1 MRNPKSSVVA
11 LIVTVG
17 LWAVAPFFA
26 LVGAVLFVW
35 IVRDA
40 RQDARHRYSE
50 EATVQRMAA
59 HAEAVLA
66 EAEGLRDQAEAVL
79 AEAEELRDQAKADAA
94 EAKAKKEET
103 ARQLAEFTRW
113 QQRQML
119 PSPQELF
126 DQHEDEFV
134 RHKTDV
140 LMSEIEEHL
149 KDV

>member
-1 MRNPKSSVVA
+1 MRNPKSLVVA
-11 LIVTVG
+11 LIVTVVLLKVVPMSG
-17 LWAVAPFFA
+17 IAA
-26 LVGAVLFVW
+26 LA
-35 IVRDA
+35 IVVVTVIEA

-59 HAEAVLA
+59 HV
-66 EAEGLRDQAEAVL
+66 EAVL

-94 EAKAKKEET
+94 IAKATKDET
-103 ARQLAEFTRW
+103 AKQLAQFHAW

-119 PSPQELF
+119 PSPQELL
-126 DQHEDEFV
+126 DQHEDEYV
-134 RHKTDV
+134 AHKTDV

>member
-1 MRNPKSSVVA
+1 MRNPKSLVVA

-59 HAEAVLA
+59 HV
-66 EAEGLRDQAEAVL
+66 EAVL
-79 AEAEELRDQAKADAA
+79 AEAEELCDQAKADAA
-94 EAKAKKEET
+94 IAKATKDET

>member
-1 MRNPKSSVVA
+1 MGESEIVVRNPKWIVTA

-17 LWAVAPFFA
+17 LWKLAPFFA
-26 LVGAVLFVW
+26 LVGAVLFVA
-35 IVRDA
+35 IVLEGR
-40 RQDARHRYSE
+40 RDARHREWE
-50 EATVQRMAA
+50 EATVKAGAA
-59 HAEAVLA
+59 HV
-66 EAEGLRDQAEAVL
+66 EAVL

-94 EAKAKKEET
+94 IAKATKDET
-103 ARQLAEFTRW
+103 AKQLAQFHAW

-126 DQHEDEFV
+126 DQHEDEYV